1 MGKTKTG
8 LRCVALASAGALALA
23 ACGGGS
29 GGSGSPS
36 AGGSGGAGA
45 EGTRGGTL
53 TFLSNLEQIA
63 HLDPQRNYTGEDL
76 AFASAYLTRTLTA
89 YAKSRDGVAAGKVV
103 PDLATDTGKP
113 TDGGKTWAFTLKD
126 GSKFEDGSPITC
138 ADVKYGV
145 SRTFAQT
152 VITDGPTYAISLL
165 DIPKDAQG
173 NSTYKGPYETA
184 KNDTASFDKAL
195 ECSSDNKTVT
205 FHLAKP
211 AGDFNYT
218 TTLTAFSPVPKT
230 KDKGEKYDDKPVSS
244 GPYKIIEYTKG
255 QQLVLDRNTN
265 WSAANDT
272 YRHDFPDKI
281 VYKFSLENSVIDQRM
296 QADAGPDQ
304 SAISVDSLTTASLT
318 TVFNDPRFKD
328 RRVNEFD
335 PYVRYIAINV
345 KKVPNLKH
353 RQAILAAADRAQL
366 LTIAGGSYAGDL
378 ADGVIKPN
386 LAADYEPSGL
396 WDSLLG
402 AKVPDTGN
410 PDLAKKLIAES
421 GAPMPALTYDYGK
434 SPDADKSAAAL
445 QSSLG
450 KAGIKV
456 TLNGIEPGKYYATVL
471 AGADKEN
478 ELAAAGWGPDWS
490 NASTVIP
497 ELFTSAGGFDLTH
510 AADKDFTAK
519 AVAAKAETDRAKQGT
534 AWKELNKTAMQ
545 NAWVLPTR
553 FGREQRLAGSKVG
566 SASGEN
572 GHVYIWAPYGSWG
585 YSDLYVKK

>member
-1 MGKTKTG
+1 MGKAKTG
-8 LRCVALASAGALALA
+8 LRYVALASAGALALA

-29 GGSGSPS
+29 SSSGGGGST
-36 AGGSGGAGA
+36 GSGATA

-53 TFLSNLEQIA
+53 TFLTLQEQIA

-76 AFASAYLTRTLTA
+76 AFSSAYLTRTLTA
-89 YAKSRDGVAAGKVV
+89 YKVSKDGKEAGTLV

-126 GSKFEDGSPITC
+126 GAKFEDGSPITC

-165 DIPKDAQG
+165 DIPKDADG

-184 KNDTASFDKAL
+184 KNDTAAFDKAV
-195 ECSSDNKTVT
+195 ECSTDNKTVT

-218 TTLTAFSPVPKT
+218 VTLTAFSPVPKA
-230 KDKGEKYDDKPVSS
+230 KDTGEKYDDKPVSS
-244 GPYKIIEYTKG
+244 GPYKISEYTKG
-255 QQLVLDRNTN
+255 QQLVLDRNPN
-265 WSAANDT
+265 WSAATDT

-281 VYKFSLENSVIDQRM
+281 VYKFSLDSSVIDQRM
-296 QADAGPDQ
+296 EADAGEDQ
-304 SAISVDSLTTASLT
+304 SAISVDSLQTAALT
-318 TVFNDPRFKD
+318 TVFNDPRFAD

-335 PYVRYIAINV
+335 PYVRYIAINT
-345 KKVPNLKH
+345 KKVPNQKQ

-378 ADGVIKPN
+378 ADGVVKPN
-386 LAADYEPSGL
+386 LPADYAPSGL
-396 WDSLLG
+396 WDTLLG
-402 AKVPDTGN
+402 AKIPDTGN
-410 PDLAKKLIAES
+410 VDQAKKLIAES
-421 GAPMPALTYDYGK
+421 GAPMPPLTYDYAK
-434 SPDADKSAAAL
+434 TPDNDKSAAAL
-445 QSSLG
+445 QSSLAR
-450 KAGIKV
+450 AGIKLN
-456 TLNGIEPGKYYATVL
+456 LNGIEAGKYYATVL
-471 AGADKEN
+471 DPTKEN
-478 ELAAAGWGPDWS
+478 ELAAGGWGPDWL

-497 ELFTSAGGFDLTH
+497 ELFTPSGGFNLSQ
-510 AADKDFTAK
+510 ADDKAFTAK
-519 AVAAKAETDRAKQGT
+519 SDANKGETDRAKQGEV
-534 AWKELNKTAMQ
+534 WKELNKEAMAQ
-545 NAWVLPTR
+545 AWVLPTR

-566 SASGEN
+566 SVSG
-572 GHVYIWAPYGSWG
+572 GGKVYIWAPYGSWS

>member
-8 LRCVALASAGALALA
+8 LRYVALASAGALALA

-29 GGSGSPS
+29 DGGSPNASGTSGAS
-36 AGGSGGAGA
+36 ADGQK
-45 EGTRGGTL
+45 GGTL
-53 TFLSNLEQIA
+53 TFLTTQEQIA

-76 AFASAYLTRTLTA
+76 AFSSAYLTRTLTA
-89 YAKSRDGVAAGKVV
+89 YKVSKDGTEARQLDA
-103 PDLATDTGKP
+103 DLATDTGTP

-165 DIPKDAQG
+165 DIPKDAEG

-184 KNDTASFDKAL
+184 KNDTAAYDKAV
-195 ECSSDNKTVT
+195 ECSSDNKTIT
-205 FHLAKP
+205 FHLGKP

-218 TTLTAFSPVPKT
+218 TTLSSFSPVPKA
-230 KDKGEKYDDKPVSS
+230 KDTGEKYDDKPVSS
-244 GPYKIIEYTKG
+244 GPYMITEYTKG
-255 QQLVLDRNTN
+255 QQLVLDKNPN
-265 WSAANDT
+265 WDAAQDT
-272 YRHDFPDKI
+272 YRKQFPDKI
-281 VYKFSLENSVIDQRM
+281 VYKFSLESSVIDQRM
-296 QADAGPDQ
+296 QADAGEDQ

-318 TVFNDPRFKD
+318 TVFNDPRFES

-335 PYVRYIAINV
+335 PYVRYIAINT
-345 KKVPNLKH
+345 KKVPNIKH

-386 LAADYEPSGL
+386 LPADYAPSGL

-402 AKVPDTGN
+402 DKVPDNGN
-410 PDLAKKLIAES
+410 PELAKKLIADS
-421 GAPMPALTYDYGK
+421 GEPMPAITYDYGK
-434 SPDADKSAAAL
+434 TPDNDKAAAAL

-478 ELAAAGWGPDWS
+478 EMAAAGWGPDWS

-497 ELFTSAGGFDLTH
+497 ELFTTAGGFDLTH
-510 AADKDFTAK
+510 AGDKDFTAK
-519 AVAAKAETDRAKQGT
+519 SDAAKAETDRAAQGT

-553 FGREQRLAGSKVG
+553 FGREQRLSGSKVG
-566 SASGEN
+566 STSG
-572 GHVYIWAPYGSWG
+572 GGKVYIWAPYGSWS
-585 YSDLYVKK
+585 YSDLFVKK

>member
-8 LRCVALASAGALALA
+8 LRYVALASAGALALA

-29 GGSGSPS
+29 GGGSPNASGS
-36 AGGSGGAGA
+36 AGA
-45 EGTRGGTL
+45 SGEGTRGGTI
-53 TFLSNLEQIA
+53 TFLANEEQIA

-76 AFASAYLTRTLTA
+76 AFSSAYLTRTLTA
-89 YAKSRDGVAAGKVV
+89 YAVSKDGVEAGKVV
-103 PDLATDTGKP
+103 PDLATDTGTP

-152 VITDGPTYAISLL
+152 VITDGPSYAISLL
-165 DIPKDAQG
+165 DIPKDAEG

-184 KNDTASFDKAL
+184 KNDTAAFDKAV

-205 FHLAKP
+205 FHLGKP

-218 TTLTAFSPVPKT
+218 TTLTAFSPVPKA
-230 KDKGEKYDDKPVSS
+230 KDTGEKYDDKPVSS
-244 GPYKIIEYTKG
+244 GPYKITEYTKG
-255 QQLVLDRNTN
+255 QQLVLDRNPN
-265 WSAANDT
+265 WDAKQDT

-281 VYKFSLENSVIDQRM
+281 VYKFSLDDSVIDQRL

-304 SAISVDSLTTASLT
+304 SALQPTFMTTASLT
-318 TVFNDPRFKD
+318 TVFNDPRFAD

-353 RQAILAAADRAQL
+353 RQAILAAADRKQL

-386 LAADYEPSGL
+386 LPADYAPSGL
-396 WDSLLG
+396 WDNLLG
-402 AKVPDTGN
+402 DKVPDTGN
-410 PDLAKKLIAES
+410 PELAKKLIAES

-434 SPDADKSAAAL
+434 RPDADKGAAAL
-445 QSSLG
+445 QSSLA
-450 KAGIKV
+450 KAGIKLN
-456 TLNGIEPGKYYATVL
+456 LNGIEPGKYYATVL

-497 ELFTSAGGFDLTH
+497 ELFTTAGGFDLTH
-510 AADKDFTAK
+510 ADDKDFTAK
-519 AVAAKAETDRAKQGT
+519 SDAAKAETDRAKQGAT
-534 AWKELNKTAMQ
+534 WKELNKTAMQ

-566 SASGEN
+566 SVSG
-572 GHVYIWAPYGSWG
+572 GGKVYIWAPYGSWS